1 MPTVISH
8 AVAATA
14 ITSAFPIDKSIE
26 RIWLLGIICSVIPD
40 LDVIG
45 FGFGVHYGDLL
56 GHRGLTHSFLF
67 AILLAFVMVWFVQ
80 KSQIRSFSSHRLL
93 LYFFVVTASHGIL
106 DAMTNGGLG
115 IAFFSPFDTQRY
127 FFPFRPI
134 EVSSIGLIGILSARG
149 WAVLKSE
156 LLWIWVPSILIIA
169 IFCGAIRRKGGVI
182 SKTGRRSNIPP
193 SNRQHS

>member
-14 ITSAFPIDKSIE
+14 ITSAFPIDKSVG
-26 RIWLLGIICSVIPD
+26 RIWLLGIICSAIPD

-45 FGFGVHYGDLL
+45 FGFGIHYGDLL
-56 GHRGLTHSFLF
+56 GHRGLTHSFVF

-80 KSQIRSFSSHRLL
+80 KSHFRVISSHRLFL
-93 LYFFVVTASHGIL
+93 FFFVVTASHGIL

-115 IAFFSPFDTQRY
+115 IAFFSPFVTQRY

-134 EVSSIGLIGILSARG
+134 EVSPIGLIGILSARG
-149 WAVLKSE
+149 WTVLKSE
-156 LLWIWVPSILIIA
+156 MLWIWIPSIVIIA
-169 IFCGAIRRKGGVI
+169 VFSCLMRK
-182 SKTGRRSNIPP
+182 KRAE
-193 SNRQHS
+193 